1 MFYHY
6 DPEPDLLHS
15 AETVSDE
22 LETVLLREVSM
33 LPPLSRWRYFVESLR
48 ARRVLSETSL
58 EKKEACVFG
67 LLERLKADLTWGLD
81 QGWQSEYRLFK
92 PRAWSIV
99 LCSSFRPPGLAGS
112 VMLEQ
117 RVFRKSEEMFRSWR
131 VKE

>member
-6 DPEPDLLHS
+6 DREPDLLLS

-22 LETVLLREVSM
+22 LKTVLLRELSM
-33 LPPLSRWRYFVESLR
+33 PPPLSRWRYFVESLSGR
-48 ARRVLSETSL
+48 MFLSETSL
-58 EKKEACVFG
+58 EKNEAFVFG
-67 LLERLKADLTWGLD
+67 LLERLKADLTWGVD

-92 PRAWSIV
+92 PTAWRIV

-117 RVFRKSEEMFRSWR
+117 RVFRKSEEMFRLWR
-131 VKE
+131 VRD

>member
-6 DPEPDLLHS
+6 DPEPDLILS
-15 AETVSDE
+15 AETVSDD
-22 LETVLLREVSM
+22 LKTVLFRELSM

-58 EKKEACVFG
+58 GEKEACVIA
-67 LLERLKADLTWGLD
+67 LLERLRADLTWGLD
-81 QGWQSEYRLFK
+81 QGWQSEYRVFK

-117 RVFRKSEEMFRSWR
+117 RVFRKSNEVFRLCR
-131 VKE
+131 VKD